1 MAFNKSSTWSS
12 RINLDRFTACGL
24 IILLLLLLLLLLLP
38 LPLSLLLLIV

>member
-24 IILLLLLLLLLLLP
+24 IILLLLLLLPLP
-38 LPLSLLLLIV
+38 LPLLLLIV